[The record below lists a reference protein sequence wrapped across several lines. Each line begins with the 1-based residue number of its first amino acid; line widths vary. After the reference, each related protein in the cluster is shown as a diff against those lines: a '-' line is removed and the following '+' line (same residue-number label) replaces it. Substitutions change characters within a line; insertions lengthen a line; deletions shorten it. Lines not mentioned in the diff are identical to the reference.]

1 LPEQFAQGLAT
12 SSLRVR
18 EKSLTFVVPSSN
30 DFRLSEMRLQLCRY
44 LLADYDEDGTK
55 SVA

>member
-1 LPEQFAQGLAT
+1 MLPEQFAQGLAT

-44 LLADYDEDGTK
+44 LLAD
-55 SVA
+55 